1 VNVDPT
7 RPSYSQALAG
17 GAGRAMR
24 VYAWAGTL
32 ALTFLFALAILT
44 TLGARP

>member
-7 RPSYSQALAG
+7 RPSYRQALAG
-17 GAGRAMR
+17 EAGRAVR
-24 VYAWAGTL
+24 LYAWAGTL
-32 ALTFLFALAILT
+32 TLTFLFALAILT